1 MELGTENVEQSNKK
15 IRPTMAPS
23 ITTLTNPLPYKI
35 LKSIQQRMTKTELIP
50 IQCDQFISY
59 MNIVRSLSAQDK
71 QSDIV
76 QYKSKSHW
84 IPKILTNRSIHH
96 CNDQLSFEFH
106 SPLLTKS
113 LTWSLD
119 NAILQ
124 NLQSRKN
131 DTDRETRKNAF
142 FIKFEYNLFL

>member
-76 QYKSKSHW
+76 QYKSKSH
-84 IPKILTNRSIHH
+84 
-96 CNDQLSFEFH
+96 
-106 SPLLTKS
+106 
-113 LTWSLD
+113 
-119 NAILQ
+119 
-124 NLQSRKN
+124 
-131 DTDRETRKNAF
+131 
-142 FIKFEYNLFL
+142 